1 VTFRVDADG
10 LLTVEAREETTGVE
24 QTVAV
29 KPSYG
34 LDDAAVEQMLM
45 DALDHGE
52 DDLKARRLAENR
64 VEAMRIVT
72 ATRKAMTQDPE
83 LLEAGDH
90 ARIDAAIDALEQAT
104 RADDR
109 GIHHWSSSSTSRA
122 KTSPHGA

>member
-1 VTFRVDADG
+1 
-10 LLTVEAREETTGVE
+10 
-24 QTVAV
+24 
-29 KPSYG
+29 
-34 LDDAAVEQMLM
+34 MLM

-104 RADDR
+104 RADDPGR
-109 GIHHWSSSSTSRA
+109 IHHLVEQLDVASKDFATRRMNRA
-122 KTSPHGA
+122 VARAIEGRKVDDVVTGPNAATESGAYVGRA

>member
-1 VTFRVDADG
+1 
-10 LLTVEAREETTGVE
+10 
-24 QTVAV
+24 
-29 KPSYG
+29 
-34 LDDAAVEQMLM
+34 MLM

-104 RADDR
+104 RADDP
-109 GIHHWSSSSTSRA
+109 GASTTWSSSSTSRA